1 MSNPSSHRRSSFVS
15 WLVPLVVAVA
25 AGRASA
31 CPFCSAQK
39 KTLSQEIDDSAAVV
53 FAKFVSGP
61 PKGAKADDLPEST
74 FEIVKVLKGADQLGK
89 TKQLKVLYFGNHP
102 ADTRFILFGIEADK
116 LAWGTPNAISE
127 RAAKYIAALI
137 DLPKQGP
144 DRLAFFQEYLE
155 DPESILAG
163 DAYDEF
169 ARAPYGEVKQL
180 AERIHHDKLLTWIQ
194 DREVPASRR
203 RLYLTMLGVCGTA
216 DDVPILEAMIKSP
229 DRQVRTALDAMAA
242 CYLILRG
249 PEGLPLIE
257 DLFFKDEKAEY
268 SDTYAA
274 IMAIRF
280 LGQESTA
287 VPKER
292 LVESLHFIL
301 ERPQLADLVI
311 PDLARW
317 QDWSVVETLVDL
329 FKKADEESSWVRVP
343 VINYL
348 RACPKPEAKEYL
360 AELEKIDPDSVKRA
374 NSFFALPP
382 APAAEKKT
390 ADKQAAE
397 TQKNATKPAAPAK
410 PKPAAP
416 AARKQPAG
424 KAKDA
429 AGASGTNEAA
439 TRNGTSQAPRP
450 GVDSLSGLASTVRE
464 TNSAALPAPHVATES
479 FVGESVA
486 LASDARAEETAQSVP
501 AATASPAADSLPV
514 AAAGLPTVSL
524 NRNADGPLPVSPRA
538 VPATDAPLTPA
549 NRLQVL
555 GVAAASGAVI
565 LGLVITILRGN
576 A

>member
-1 MSNPSSHRRSSFVS
+1 MLNPSTHRRSSIVA

-25 AGRASA
+25 AGQASA

-74 FEIVKVLKGADQLGK
+74 FEIVKVLKGADELGK

-127 RAAKYIAALI
+127 RAAKYISALI

-155 DPESILAG
+155 DSESILAG

-180 AERIHHDKLLTWIQ
+180 ADRIHHDKLLGWIE

-203 RLYLTMLGVCGTA
+203 RLYLTMLGVCGTP
-216 DDVPILEAMIKSP
+216 DDVPILETMIKSP

-280 LGQESTA
+280 LGQETTT
-287 VPKER
+287 VPKDR
-292 LVESLHFIL
+292 LVKSLHFIL

-317 QDWSVVETLVDL
+317 QDWSVVEKLVEL

-360 AELEKIDPDSVKRA
+360 DELAKIDPDSVKRA

-390 ADKQAAE
+390 AE
-397 TQKNATKPAAPAK
+397 KNPADSANEKPS
-410 PKPAAP
+410 AP
-416 AARKQPAG
+416 AAGKQPAAKKQPAG
-424 KAKDA
+424 KAKGA
-429 AGASGTNEAA
+429 TGASGTSEAA
-439 TRNGTSQAPRP
+439 TRNGTSLVPPP
-450 GVDSLSGLASTVRE
+450 GADSLSGIAGDADSGAST
-464 TNSAALPAPHVATES
+464 APRMATES

-486 LASDARAEETAQSVP
+486 LASDIPAGETAQSVP
-501 AATASPAADSLPV
+501 AATASPAADSAPV
-514 AAAGLPTVSL
+514 ATAGLPRVSM
-524 NRNADGPLPVSPRA
+524 NRNADGPLPLGPRA
-538 VPATDAPLTPA
+538 AADGPLAEKAA
-549 NRLQVL
+549 NRAAFSRLQVL

-565 LGLVITILRGN
+565 LGLVITILRSN

>member
-1 MSNPSSHRRSSFVS
+1 MLNLSTHRRTLLIA

-74 FEIVKVLKGADQLGK
+74 FEIVKVLKGAEQLGK
-89 TKQLKVLYFGNHP
+89 SKQLKVLYFGNHP

-127 RAAKYIAALI
+127 RAVKYIAALI

-180 AERIHHDKLLTWIQ
+180 ADRIHHDKLLTWIQ
-194 DREVPASRR
+194 DGEVPASRR

-216 DDVPILEAMIKSP
+216 DDVPILEAMIKSTN
-229 DRQVRTALDAMAA
+229 RQDRTALDAMAA

-249 PEGLPLIE
+249 SDGLPLIE

-280 LGQESTA
+280 LGQETTA
-287 VPKER
+287 VPKQR
-292 LVESLHFIL
+292 LVESLHYIL

-317 QDWSVVETLVDL
+317 QDWSVVEKLVDL
-329 FKKADEESSWVRVP
+329 FKNAEEASWVRVP
-343 VINYL
+343 VVNYL

-360 AELEKIDPDSVKRA
+360 AELAKIDPDSVKRA

-382 APAAEKKT
+382 APPAEKKSGE
-390 ADKQAAE
+390 KQPAASAP
-397 TQKNATKPAAPAK
+397 QKPAAPAGK
-410 PKPAAP
+410 QPAAP
-416 AARKQPAG
+416 AAKKQPAG
-424 KAKDA
+424 KPKGA
-429 AGASGTNEAA
+429 AGARTE
-439 TRNGTSQAPRP
+439 TDPPRVAP
-450 GVDSLSGLASTVRE
+450 
-464 TNSAALPAPHVATES
+464 ES

-486 LASDARAEETAQSVP
+486 LASEPPPSESSPPLP
-501 AATASPAADSLPV
+501 AANASSATDSPPD
-514 AAAGLPTVSL
+514 AAAGPQVSM
-524 NRNADGPLPVSPRA
+524 NRGADGPLPFGPRA
-538 VPATDAPLTPA
+538 APAADEPLAPA

-555 GVAAASGAVI
+555 GVATATGAVI